1 MPEARGRRNADLL
14 KIRYTPATSLG
25 TPISPYA
32 CAASLRAR
40 APCVRVSPCVI
51 ADPPK
56 AESREALKPDRRG
69 SYRECIQAVA
79 VVLAVAEST
88 DDP

>member
-14 KIRYTPATSLG
+14 KIRYTPATAG
-25 TPISPYA
+25 YA
-32 CAASLRAR
+32 YLALRVRCLVAR